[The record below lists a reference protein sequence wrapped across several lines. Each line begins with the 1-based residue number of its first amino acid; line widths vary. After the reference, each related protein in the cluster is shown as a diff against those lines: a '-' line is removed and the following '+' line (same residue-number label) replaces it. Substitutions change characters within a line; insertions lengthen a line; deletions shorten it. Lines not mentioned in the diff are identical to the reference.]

1 MSWIKKKLRNWLN
14 SGNEISIAEDRA
26 YAPQAHS
33 NFGETQTSVQMFRA
47 MNGTVL
53 VLHTQHALQVKNTIG
68 LGRQAGPTMYVL
80 KEGESVQDAVA
91 TLLVKARLDSM

>member
-1 MSWIKKKLRNWLN
+1 MRWLKRIARNWLAAD
-14 SGNEISIAEDRA
+14 EINIDESRA
-26 YAPQAHS
+26 YASPH
-33 NFGETQTSVQMFRA
+33 NNMGETQTSVQMFKA

-53 VLHTQHALQVKNTIG
+53 LLHTQNT
-68 LGRQAGPTMYVL
+68 LSKHLVVGRSTGPTMYVL

>member
-1 MSWIKKKLRNWLN
+1 MSWFKRKLRRWLN
-14 SGNEISIAEDRA
+14 SDIDISISEDRA
-26 YAPQAHS
+26 YASPH
-33 NFGETQTSVQMFRA
+33 NNMGETQTSVQMFRA

-53 VLHTQHALQVKNTIG
+53 VLHSQNTLGKNLVG
-68 LGRQAGPTMYVL
+68 GRQAGPTMYVL

>member
-1 MSWIKKKLRNWLN
+1 MSWIKKKLRNWLRDD
-14 SGNEISIAEDRA
+14 EIIISEDRP
-26 YAPQAHS
+26 YATPH
-33 NFGETQTSVQMFRA
+33 NNMGDTQTSVQMFKA

-53 VLHTQHALQVKNTIG
+53 VLHSHTSAPNKTMLP
-68 LGRQAGPTMYVL
+68 RQSGPTMYVL

>member
-1 MSWIKKKLRNWLN
+1 MSWLKNKIRRWL
-14 SGNEISIAEDRA
+14 SSDEISIPEDRP
-26 YAPQAHS
+26 YASTAAHH
-33 NFGETQTSVQMFRA
+33 NMGEIQTSVQMFRA

-53 VLHTQHALQVKNTIG
+53 VLHSQNTLGKNLVG
-68 LGRQAGPTMYVL
+68 GRQSGPTMYVL

>member
-1 MSWIKKKLRNWLN
+1 MRWLKRKLRNWLN
-14 SGNEISIAEDRA
+14 SDEISIPEERA
-26 YAPQAHS
+26 YATGH
-33 NFGETQTSVQMFRA
+33 NMGETQTSVQMFRA

-53 VLHTQHALQVKNTIG
+53 VLHSQNTAMAKNLVG
-68 LGRQAGPTMYVL
+68 SRQAGPTIYVL

>member
-1 MSWIKKKLRNWLN
+1 MSWLKRKLRRWLN
-14 SGNEISIAEDRA
+14 SGDEISISEDRP
-26 YAPQAHS
+26 YAAPHH
-33 NFGETQTSVQMFRA
+33 NMGETQTSVQMFRA

-53 VLHTQHALQVKNTIG
+53 VLHSQNAALNKTM
-68 LGRQAGPTMYVL
+68 LPRQAGPTIYVL

>member
-1 MSWIKKKLRNWLN
+1 MSWLKRKLRRWLN
-14 SGNEISIAEDRA
+14 SGDEISIEESRV
-26 YAPQAHS
+26 YAAPHNS
-33 NFGETQTSVQMFRA
+33 MGESQTSVQMFRA

-53 VLHTQHALQVKNTIG
+53 VLHSQNTLGKNLVG
-68 LGRQAGPTMYVL
+68 VRQSGPTMYVL

>member
-1 MSWIKKKLRNWLN
+1 MSWLKKKLRNWLRDD
-14 SGNEISIAEDRA
+14 EISISEDRLTA
-26 YAPQAHS
+26 STAPHH
-33 NFGETQTSVQMFRA
+33 NMGETQTSVQMFRA

-53 VLHTQHALQVKNTIG
+53 VLHSQNTLGKN
-68 LGRQAGPTMYVL
+68 LVVGRQPGPTIYVL

>member
-1 MSWIKKKLRNWLN
+1 MSWLKKKLRNWLAPD
-14 SGNEISIAEDRA
+14 EISIAEDRV
-26 YAPQAHS
+26 YATTHHS
-33 NFGETQTSVQMFRA
+33 MGEPQTSVQMFRA

-53 VLHTQHALQVKNTIG
+53 VSHSQNTMGKNLVG
-68 LGRQAGPTMYVL
+68 GRQSGPTMYVL

>member
-1 MSWIKKKLRNWLN
+1 MRWLKKKLRNWLN
-14 SGNEISIAEDRA
+14 SDIELSIGEDRA
-26 YAPQAHS
+26 YASPYT
-33 NFGETQTSVQMFRA
+33 NMGESQSSVQIFRA

-53 VLHTQHALQVKNTIG
+53 VLHSQTASSNKTMVP
-68 LGRQAGPTMYVL
+68 RQSGPTIYVL

>member
-1 MSWIKKKLRNWLN
+1 MSWLKRKLRRWLN
-14 SGNEISIAEDRA
+14 SDNEISISEDRA
-26 YAPQAHS
+26 YASPH
-33 NFGETQTSVQMFRA
+33 NNMGETQTSVQMFKA

-53 VLHTQHALQVKNTIG
+53 VLHTQNTMGKNLVG
-68 LGRQAGPTMYVL
+68 GRQSGPTMYVL

>member
-1 MSWIKKKLRNWLN
+1 MSWLKRKINRWLN

-26 YAPQAHS
+26 YATAAHH
-33 NFGETQTSVQMFRA
+33 NFGETHTSVQMFRA

-53 VLHTQHALQVKNTIG
+53 VLHSPPTAVKHQIAPN
-68 LGRQAGPTMYVL
+68 RPTMYVL